1 VSYDDSDRAAIDQLE
16 DLLDAY
22 ADARLMPTGPVLA
35 RMRTAVL
42 AQAAAAAADRRRVE
56 DLPVPT
62 RRFALTA
69 LHVPRRAF
77 ALGLAAS
84 LTLGTS
90 AAVFAAPPGSAF
102 YNARLVIE
110 TVLLPS
116 KPDEQLAA
124 RQDHLDA
131 RLREAEA
138 AAASGDIVALEAALI
153 AFQSELD
160 AAVAGSD
167 ADLARLARLQAAIEK
182 HVAKLQELA
191 ARLPTDVARDNA
203 VEHAIDAGQKAV
215 EKLKDKSKSGPNR
228 PTPKPGQG
236 GGNPDPPANPNA
248 PKTEGQNVE
257 RP

>member
-1 VSYDDSDRAAIDQLE
+1 MSYDDRDRDALDQLE

-35 RMRTAVL
+35 RMRATVL
-42 AQAAAAAADRRRVE
+42 AEAAAAAADRRRMGVDPE
-56 DLPVPT
+56 PK
-62 RRFALTA
+62 RRFAMPG

-90 AAVFAAPPGSAF
+90 AAVFAAPPGSPF

-110 TVLLPS
+110 AALLPTQL
-116 KPDEQLAA
+116 DARLAA
-124 RQDHLDA
+124 REDHLDD

-138 AAASGDIVALEAALI
+138 AAARGDIVALEAALV

-160 AAVAGSD
+160 AAVGSGD
-167 ADLARLARLQAAIEK
+167 EDLARLAHLQAAIEK

-191 ARLPTDVARDNA
+191 ARLPTEEARANA
-203 VEHAIDAGQKAV
+203 LEHAIDASQKAV
-215 EKLKDKSKSGPNR
+215 DKLKDKAKKAKVP
-228 PTPKPGQG
+228 PTPKPVQG
-236 GGNPDPPANPNA
+236 GGGPAAPVNPNA
-248 PKTEGQNVE
+248 PNQYQNGE

>member
-1 VSYDDSDRAAIDQLE
+1 MSYDDLDRAAQDQLE

-35 RMRTAVL
+35 RMRTTVL
-42 AQAAAAAADRRRVE
+42 AQAAAAAADRRHAE
-56 DLPVPT
+56 DLPVPK
-62 RRFALTA
+62 RGLALPA

-110 TVLLPS
+110 TALLPA
-116 KPDEQLAA
+116 KLDERLAA
-124 RQDHLDA
+124 REDHLED

-138 AAASGDIVALEAALI
+138 AAAGGDLRALEAALV
-153 AFQSELD
+153 AFQTELD
-160 AAVAGSD
+160 AAVGAD
-167 ADLARLARLQAAIEK
+167 DEDLARLAHLQAAIEK

-191 ARLPTDVARDNA
+191 ARLPTEVARGNA
-203 VEHAIDAGQKAV
+203 LEHAIDAGQKAV
-215 EKLKDKSKSGPNR
+215 DKLKDKSKNGPNR
-228 PTPKPGQG
+228 PSPKPGQG
-236 GGNPDPPANPNA
+236 GGNQDAPANPNA
-248 PKTEGQNVE
+248 PGNQGENGD

>member
-1 VSYDDSDRAAIDQLE
+1 MSYHDGDRVALDQLE

-35 RMRTAVL
+35 RMRAAVL
-42 AQAAAAAADRRRVE
+42 AEAAAAAADRRRTEVDPE
-56 DLPVPT
+56 PK
-62 RRFALTA
+62 RRFAMPELR
-69 LHVPRRAF
+69 LPRRAF

-90 AAVFAAPPGSAF
+90 AAVFAAPPGSPF

-110 TVLLPS
+110 AALLPTQV
-116 KPDEQLAA
+116 DERLAA
-124 RQDHLDA
+124 REDHLDE

-138 AAASGDIVALEAALI
+138 AAASGDIVALQAALI

-160 AAVAGSD
+160 AAVGSSD
-167 ADLARLARLQAAIEK
+167 EDLARLAHLQAAIEK

-191 ARLPTDVARDNA
+191 ARLPTEEARANA
-203 VEHAIDAGQKAV
+203 LEHAIDASQKAV
-215 EKLKDKSKSGPNR
+215 DKLKDKAKKATGPA
-228 PTPKPGQG
+228 TPKPVQG
-236 GGNPDPPANPNA
+236 GEGPDAPNPRA
-248 PKTEGQNVE
+248 PIDQSQNGE